1 MTTSTTS
8 ELHFTSLELHI
19 TRCSTFVRRF
29 GKKVKAAGGKYSSAR
44 GYGSYRFVNIPVHE
58 TQLIVDVLNE
68 YQTLR
73 KTTVVCR
80 GYGFLT
86 RNCVLSLEGRDRDT
100 SLNHT
105 FTVEALTERLA
116 AASAANDDLA
126 AAHLAE
132 QEKAEQDR
140 VAKEEAEAEAWDA
153 FLSLTPEQ
161 IRTHLSPQTVASI
174 VSETNG

>member
-1 MTTSTTS
+1 
-8 ELHFTSLELHI
+8 
-19 TRCSTFVRRF
+19 
-29 GKKVKAAGGKYSSAR
+29 
-44 GYGSYRFVNIPVHE
+44 
-58 TQLIVDVLNE
+58 
-68 YQTLR
+68 
-73 KTTVVCR
+73 
-80 GYGFLT
+80 
-86 RNCVLSLEGRDRDT
+86 
-100 SLNHT
+100 LNHT

-174 VSETNG
+174 VSEMNG